1 MNEVQATLFD
11 SETNYATT
19 HLLAALGIL
28 QQVNRGAT
36 RTFLRDKAE
45 LALIEMID
53 SMQRIGVQ
61 AR

>member
-1 MNEVQATLFD
+1 MNELQRTLFD
-11 SETNYATT
+11 CETNHATN
-19 HLLAALGIL
+19 HLLAALDIL

-36 RTFLRDKAE
+36 RTSLRDKAE
-45 LALIEMID
+45 TALIEMID